1 MAKPHETTSA
11 ELRSIGFNR
20 KELRS
25 EIVIEAP
32 PERVWDVLTDFDRF
46 REWNPFIREASGRIE
61 KDQRLNITLHPSG
74 GRMLKIRPLVVSV
87 EPNKEL
93 RWIGHLGVPG
103 IFDGQHIFELEP
115 SGSTRTVLVQR
126 EQFGGI
132 LLPLLSGML
141 RNETA
146 RGFTEMNQALKE
158 RAERKPI

>member
-1 MAKPHETTSA
+1 MSEPRETSPA

-32 PERVWDVLTDFDRF
+32 PERVWDILTDFDRF
-46 REWNPFIREASGRIE
+46 PEWNPFIRVASGRIE
-61 KDQRLNITLHPSG
+61 RDKRLNITLHPSG
-74 GRMLKIRPLVVSV
+74 GRIVKMRPLVVSV

-93 RWIGHLGVPG
+93 RWIGHLGIPG

-115 SGSTRTVLVQR
+115 SGSAKTVLVQR
-126 EQFGGI
+126 ERFGGI

-158 RAERKPI
+158 RAERKPA